1 MPKTARRGPSGRV
14 WCSASIRLRDATHQF
29 SIFGE
34 FMLELRGIHAS
45 PCIPNLQERSM
56 LQCNSRSKCEDF
68 ADASIVKGDCH
79 GCHHLW
85 RCPPSPKERQGHAAS
100 KHYRP
105 LLYRG
110 YGSAVAAGLSR
121 NRAPRISQT
130 RLAPVTPTRFAA
142 DPAAFTGETAPAS
155 PPGAVLFFDASPT

>member
-1 MPKTARRGPSGRV
+1 
-14 WCSASIRLRDATHQF
+14 
-29 SIFGE
+29 
-34 FMLELRGIHAS
+34 MLELQGIHAS
-45 PCIPNLQERSM
+45 PCIPNLQGRSM
-56 LQCNSRSKCEDF
+56 LQCNSRGKCEDF

-110 YGSAVAAGLSR
+110 YGSAVAASLSR
-121 NRAPRISQT
+121 NRAARISVRSQT
-130 RLAPVTPTRFAA
+130 RRFAWPVRPTCFAA
-142 DPAAFTGETAPAS
+142 DQAAFTGKPAPAS
-155 PPGAVLFFDASPT
+155 PPGAVLFFDASPM